1 MNGIKIIEATIFAL
15 KIPFTESFSHSIKSR
30 TYSDS
35 IVVKLKA
42 ADGTIGYG
50 EAIARPYVTGETV
63 ESCLDFM
70 ASTIWENVKNIDFPE
85 PEPHISWL
93 YNISETIPKAKTT
106 GVIAFNAAKAG
117 FELALLDCLLK
128 SKKLSL
134 SAILPP
140 KRNTVIYSGAITSS
154 SIEKAVKNANSFK
167 LFGLKHIKVKINGED
182 DVARINAIRQ
192 AVGEEISLR
201 IDGNGIYDFDAAVA
215 ICQKLSELNLNI
227 DSAEQLIERSTPQ
240 TWAKLK
246 ELAPIP
252 QMVDESLVTIEDAEA
267 LIAANACDFFN
278 LRISKCGGIAQ
289 TIKIAQLAQTAGI
302 KIQLG
307 CQVGETAILSAAGR
321 HLAAWLDDVIF
332 VEGSYGNLLLSED
345 ISRESIRFGN
355 GGKGGLLRQPG
366 LGIEVKDEVL
376 EKYAVQTL
384 DLDLKSE

>member
-1 MNGIKIIEATIFAL
+1 MKIIEATIFAL
-15 KIPFTESFSHSIKSR
+15 KIPFTESFSHSLKSR

-42 ADGTIGYG
+42 TDGTIGYG

-70 ASTIWENVKNIDFPE
+70 VSTIWEKVKQIDYPE
-85 PEPHISWL
+85 PEADISWL
-93 YNISETIPKAKTT
+93 YNISDTIPTAESK

-128 SKKLSL
+128 SRKLSL
-134 SAILPP
+134 AAILPP

-154 SIEKAVKNANSFK
+154 SIEKAVKNAKSFK
-167 LFGLKHIKVKINGED
+167 LFGLQHIKVKITGED
-182 DVARINAIRQ
+182 DFARLDAIRQ
-192 AVGEEISLR
+192 AVGQETSLR
-201 IDGNGIYDFDAAVA
+201 IDGNGIYDFDAAVN
-215 ICQKLSELNLNI
+215 ICHELAQLKI
-227 DSAEQLIERSTPQ
+227 DSAEQLIGRSTPE

-252 QMVDESLVTIEDAEA
+252 QMVDESLVTIEDAKA
-267 LIAANACDFFN
+267 LIAANSCDFFN

-289 TIKIAQLAQTAGI
+289 TIRIAQLAQTAGV
-302 KIQLG
+302 KLQLG

-321 HLAAWLDDVIF
+321 HLATWLEDVTF

-345 ISRESIRFGN
+345 ISIESIRFGN
-355 GGKGGLLRQPG
+355 GGKAGLLRQSG

-376 EKYAVQTL
+376 EKYAVQRYHC
-384 DLDLKSE
+384 

>member
-1 MNGIKIIEATIFAL
+1 MKIIEATLFAL
-15 KIPFTESFSHSIKSR
+15 KIPFTESFSHSTKSR

-35 IVVKLKA
+35 IVVRLKA

-50 EAIARPYVTGETV
+50 EAVARPYVTGETV
-63 ESCLDFM
+63 ESCLQFM
-70 ASTIWENVKNIDFPE
+70 ASTIWEHIKHIDYPE
-85 PEPHISWL
+85 PEPDISWL
-93 YNISETIPKAKTT
+93 NKISDTIPTANSQ
-106 GVIAFNAAKAG
+106 GIIAFNAAKAG

-128 SKKLSL
+128 SQKLSL
-134 SAILPP
+134 SVILPP
-140 KRNTVIYSGAITSS
+140 KRNTVTYSGAITSS
-154 SIEKAVKNANSFK
+154 SIEKAVKNAKSFK
-167 LFGLKHIKVKINGED
+167 LFGLKHIKVKISGED
-182 DVARINAIRQ
+182 DFSRLHAIRQ
-192 AVGEEISLR
+192 AVGQETSLR

-215 ICQKLSELNLNI
+215 VCQELAQLNI

-240 TWAKLK
+240 TWAKLR

-289 TIKIAQLAQTAGI
+289 TIRIAQLAQTAGI

-321 HLAAWLDDVIF
+321 HLAAWLDDVTF

-345 ISRESIRFGN
+345 VSRQSIRFGN

-366 LGIEVKDEVL
+366 LGIEVKDEIL
-376 EKYAVQTL
+376 EKYAGANSRTAL
-384 DLDLKSE
+384 GTIKI

>member
-1 MNGIKIIEATIFAL
+1 MKIIEATLFAL
-15 KIPFTESFSHSIKSR
+15 KIPFTESFSHSSKSR

-35 IVVKLKA
+35 IVVRLKA

-50 EAIARPYVTGETV
+50 EAVARPYVTGETV
-63 ESCLDFM
+63 ESCLQFM
-70 ASTIWENVKNIDFPE
+70 ASTIWEYIKHIDYPE
-85 PEPHISWL
+85 PEPDISWL
-93 YNISETIPKAKTT
+93 NKISDTIPTANSQ
-106 GVIAFNAAKAG
+106 GIIAFNAAKAG

-128 SKKLSL
+128 SQKLSL
-134 SAILPP
+134 SVILPP
-140 KRNTVIYSGAITSS
+140 KRNTVTYSGAITSS
-154 SIEKAVKNANSFK
+154 SIEKAVKNAKSFK
-167 LFGLKHIKVKINGED
+167 LFGLKHIKVKITGASD
-182 DVARINAIRQ
+182 FLRLQAIRQ
-192 AVGEEISLR
+192 AVGQETSLR

-215 ICQKLSELNLNI
+215 VCQELAQLNI

-240 TWAKLK
+240 TWAKLR

-289 TIKIAQLAQTAGI
+289 TIRIAQLAQTAGI

-321 HLAAWLDDVIF
+321 HLAAWLDDVTF

-345 ISRESIRFGN
+345 VSRESIRFGN

-366 LGIEVKDEVL
+366 LGIEVKDEIL
-376 EKYAVQTL
+376 EKYAGAKGAYSIGNF
-384 DLDLKSE
+384 D